1 MLSFSI
7 CPTAFFMVRFRWGR
21 DPTLQLYD
29 DSFTELPDKSEFDAK
44 NEREL
49 PRFAGSSLSDI
60 IGVRWVSFR
69 RSGRLPRCPYRD
81 LQ

>member
-29 DSFTELPDKSEFDAK
+29 DSFTELPAKPEF
-44 NEREL
+44 EL
-49 PRFAGSSLSDI
+49 FIYFSLSAAAPASAHKI
-60 IGVRWVSFR
+60 LAF
-69 RSGRLPRCPYRD
+69 LP
-81 LQ
+81 